1 MTIGFAMLST
11 IVLPNYTATAK
22 WLTSEERPY
31 AQRRLIE
38 DTGEADFTSLFSLL
52 EGLKLAL
59 RDPRLLYLFTL
70 LQPASLLSQSL
81 QYYFPSIVK
90 TLGCGSIGTPLV
102 TSPVWMGAFSFLS

>member
-59 RDPRLLYLFTL
+59 RDPRLYLFTL
-70 LQPASLLSQSL
+70 LQHASLLSQSL
-81 QYYFPSIVK
+81 
-90 TLGCGSIGTPLV
+90 
-102 TSPVWMGAFSFLS
+102 